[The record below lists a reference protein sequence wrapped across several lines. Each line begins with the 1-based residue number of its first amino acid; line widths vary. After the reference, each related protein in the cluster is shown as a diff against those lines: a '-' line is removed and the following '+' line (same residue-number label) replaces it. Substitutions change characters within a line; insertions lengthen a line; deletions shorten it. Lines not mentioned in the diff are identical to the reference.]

1 MNPLDPVGLKA
12 LAKRLQSI
20 EKRLDSYLPV
30 QESEVHDLINDYM
43 ALYVKLS
50 TAGARAHIGAGARQ
64 KCIDKAN
71 EIVDLCKHISGDLAD
86 RTQFNLE
93 PATSRMSTGGIYN
106 KLMPVDLDE
115 TLI

>member
-20 EKRLDSYLPV
+20 ETRLDSYLPV
-30 QESEVHDLINDYM
+30 QESEVNDLRNDYM
-43 ALYVKLS
+43 ILYIRLS

-71 EIVDLCKHISGDLAD
+71 EIVDLCKHISGDLED
-86 RTQFNLE
+86 RTHFNLE
-93 PATSRMSTGGIYN
+93 GGIYN